1 MMEMLKLK
9 CRCVLWK
16 EEMASI
22 DIYRGEVLGTFL
34 IAPLHATDLPG
45 SISSSSTDL

>member
-22 DIYRGEVLGTFL
+22 YRGEVLGTFL
-34 IAPLHATDLPG
+34 IAPLHATDLLV
-45 SISSSSTDL
+45 SVSSSSTDL